1 MSARNERPYE
11 GRTIANLQRL
21 SQGLTPRY
29 AFDPQDIPGWRQ
41 GLREILGKLLGGIPT
56 ERCALRPE
64 TLMEFSYLDCVLEKV
79 VYESERGMSIPAYL
93 LRPEVVN
100 KPLPALLCLHD
111 HGPGKSETVGF
122 VDRGRN
128 ADFAWQL
135 AQGGYMALA
144 LDLRGYGE
152 REEDE
157 VWAALAG
164 LLMDRPLLGRH
175 VWDVLRSI
183 DYLESRPDVDPTK
196 IGIIGLGL
204 GGWVA
209 LFSAALD
216 DRLACVVG
224 SNCFGTLKTALVDHQ
239 ACSGLYVPGLAL
251 MADLPDVA
259 ALIAPRPLF
268 LEHGKRHPSLLLSS
282 VRQAFLKLR
291 YAYDVIGE
299 GHKIAL
305 EIFDGETRFWG
316 PGALAWIGRWLRK
329 W

>member
-1 MSARNERPYE
+1 MSDRNARPYE
-11 GRTIANLQRL
+11 GKTIASLQRL
-21 SQGLTPRY
+21 AHGLTPRY
-29 AFDPQDIPGWRQ
+29 AFDPQDIPNWRQ
-41 GLREILGKLLGGIPT
+41 GLREVLAQLLGGLAP

-64 TLMEFSYLDCVLEKV
+64 TLMEGSYGDCALEKV
-79 VYESERGMSIPAYL
+79 VYESERGLSIPAYL
-93 LRPEVVN
+93 LRPDPVP
-100 KPLPALLCLHD
+100 KPLPALICLHD

-135 AQGGYMALA
+135 AQGGYIALA
-144 LDLRGYGE
+144 PDLRGCGE

-157 VWAALAG
+157 AWAALAG

-175 VWDVLRSI
+175 VWDIFRSI

-196 IGIIGLGL
+196 IGIVGLGL

-216 DRLACVVG
+216 ERLACVVG
-224 SNCFGTLKTALVDHQ
+224 SNCFGTFKTALVDHQ
-239 ACSGLYVPGLAL
+239 ACSCWYVPGLAQV
-251 MADLPDVA
+251 ADLPDVA

-268 LEHGKRHPSLLLSS
+268 LEHAKRHPSLLLNS

-291 YAYDVIGE
+291 YAYDAIGE

-305 EIFDGETRFWG
+305 EIFEGETRFWG
-316 PGALAWIGRWLRK
+316 PGAFAWIGRWLRK